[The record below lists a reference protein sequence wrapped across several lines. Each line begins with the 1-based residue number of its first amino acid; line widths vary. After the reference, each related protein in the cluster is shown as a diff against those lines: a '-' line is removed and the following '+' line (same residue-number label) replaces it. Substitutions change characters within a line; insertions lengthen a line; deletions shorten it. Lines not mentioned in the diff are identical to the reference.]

1 MCQIVSL
8 LAVNACQYILWD
20 MKIRGIDLLEQIN
33 LRFIFYFIRVLF
45 YTYLEIDHLFN
56 DIILT
61 PTRSILV
68 YPFLFGYWVLKN
80 CIYVDVKRYLRRT

>member
-33 LRFIFYFIRVLF
+33 LRFIFESKKKELF
-45 YTYLEIDHLFN
+45 YKGFILYLLGD
-56 DIILT
+56 
-61 PTRSILV
+61 RSFI
-68 YPFLFGYWVLKN
+68 
-80 CIYVDVKRYLRRT
+80 